1 MPIVALGVNHVSA
14 PVEVRERLAFAPDEL
29 AARLRELVAEPHVDE
44 AAIIS
49 TCNRTEIYAVVRDE
63 AALQTLL
70 QWLCRARKV
79 SADWL
84 SKYLYS
90 YIDADA
96 VRHLL
101 RVSAGLDSLVLG
113 EPQILGQA
121 KTAYED
127 ACNAG
132 TVGRTLGRMFQ
143 NAFSVAKQVRTETAI
158 GANPVSVAFAAVS
171 LAKQIFGDLSASKAL
186 LIGAGET
193 IELCARHLKD
203 QGLQN
208 MIIAN
213 RTVERAQ
220 DLAAT
225 LGGGEAIALGD
236 MAERLA
242 ECDIVISSTASPL
255 PVLGKGTVERAIKR
269 RRHRLIFMVDLAVP
283 RDIEPEVSKLKD
295 VYLYTVDDLQ
305 DVIEENLR
313 SRQQAALE
321 ADEIVALRVERFM
334 AWHRSQDSIDVL
346 RQYREQA
353 ERDRDQILARAL
365 RRLTAGEDPAEA
377 LAYLAHTLT
386 NRLIHTP
393 TTAIRAAAEAGDR
406 AHLAALS
413 QALDIADE
421 DKSIL

>member
-1 MPIVALGVNHVSA
+1 MPIVAIGVNHVSA

-29 AARLRELVAEPHVDE
+29 ADRLRELADEPGVDE

-49 TCNRTEIYAVVRDE
+49 TCNRTEIYAVVADDSVIQ
-63 AALQTLL
+63 ALT
-70 QWLCRARKV
+70 QWLCRVRQV
-79 SADWL
+79 SIDWL

-90 YIDADA
+90 YKDADA

-113 EPQILGQA
+113 EPQILGQT

-127 ACNAG
+127 ARNAG
-132 TVGRTLGRMFQ
+132 TIGRILGRMFQ

-158 GANPVSVAFAAVS
+158 GASPVSVAYAAVS
-171 LAKQIFGDLSASKAL
+171 LAKQIFGDLGANTAL
-186 LIGAGET
+186 LIGAGDT

-203 QGLQN
+203 QGLRK
-208 MIIAN
+208 MIVAN

-220 DLAAT
+220 ELTAVM
-225 LGGGEAIALGD
+225 GGEAIALSD
-236 MAERLA
+236 IADRLA
-242 ECDIVISSTASPL
+242 ECDIVIASTASPV
-255 PVLGKGTVERAIKR
+255 PILGKGAVERAIKR

-283 RDIEPEVSKLKD
+283 RDIEPEVANLKD

-305 DVIEENLR
+305 DVIQENLR
-313 SRQQAALE
+313 SRQQAARE

-334 AWHRSQDSIDVL
+334 AWHRSREGIDLL
-346 RQYREQA
+346 RQYRGQA
-353 ERDRDQILARAL
+353 TRDRDEVLARAL
-365 RRLTAGEDPAEA
+365 RRLAAGADPVEA
-377 LAYLAHTLT
+377 MTYLAHTLT

-393 TTAIRAAAEAGDR
+393 TTALRAAAEAGDR
-406 AHLAALS
+406 KSLAALS

-421 DKSIL
+421 DKSIP